1 MGMILDVMITKNI
14 FRQVARVLMI
24 GRMDQW
30 DLQGTIAV
38 TVPRLTSNPL

>member
-1 MGMILDVMITKNI
+1 MGLVTDVIGTKNVI
-14 FRQVARVLMI
+14 RQVAWVLMI

-30 DLQGTIAV
+30 DLQGTIAA